1 VGGIITLCRMHHVA
15 GAPHQLHTRFSRVN
29 RHVIKWAGKKHR
41 KSFWG
46 TNTLLAQY
54 LSYATT
60 STALLTGRMGKRWTP
75 GRDHRLSGAQDQLLA
90 PLNSLNLRPVQTES
104 TGLPFLAHSIENRR
118 EKMKLLIRNR
128 SVRVHTLQRTYSSA
142 GSGASLP
149 RATL

>member
-1 VGGIITLCRMHHVA
+1 MA

-54 LSYATT
+54 FSYTTT
-60 STALLTGRMGKRWTP
+60 STALQTGRVGKRWTL

-90 PLNSLNLRPVQTES
+90 RLNSANLRPVQNR
-104 TGLPFLAHSIENRR
+104 LPFLAHSIENRR
-118 EKMKLLIRNR
+118 EKTKLLIRNR
-128 SVRVHTLQRTYSSA
+128 SVCVHTLLRAYSSSA

-149 RATL
+149 GIFRRATL